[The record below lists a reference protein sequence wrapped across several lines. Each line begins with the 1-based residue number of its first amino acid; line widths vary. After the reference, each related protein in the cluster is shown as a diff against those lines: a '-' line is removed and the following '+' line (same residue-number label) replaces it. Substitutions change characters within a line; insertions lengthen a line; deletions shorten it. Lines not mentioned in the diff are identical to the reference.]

1 MGMSIER
8 TRRGMGPSTYAKM
21 TEIMSGRT
29 ISQLGLTTTS
39 KDLATKVNTEASG
52 GFWSDAWVCMSDEG
66 SVTASETTLEVV
78 LLEGNAFGR
87 QRSPGH
93 SVAPRNAA
101 RNQTQSW
108 VIAASIS
115 ERGNMQTLRARGECV
130 SALKLRS
137 VEKGMLLGNGV
148 QSRGQNRTREIRPSG
163 IVGGLAETW
172 VWLELNGH
180 VQRKRRNSQA
190 LACSRAHRE
199 SIPTSA
205 RTVRCGG
212 NWRRNHGRD

>member
-1 MGMSIER
+1 
-8 TRRGMGPSTYAKM
+8 MGPSTYAKM

-39 KDLATKVNTEASG
+39 KDPATKVRTEASG
-52 GFWSDAWVCMSDEG
+52 GIWSDAWARMSDEG

-78 LLEGNAFGR
+78 LHEGNAFGR

-115 ERGNMQTLRARGECV
+115 ERGSMQTKRARGECE
-130 SALKLRS
+130 SALKLRPAGGRHVAGKWRAEPRS
-137 VEKGMLLGNGV
+137 EPDSGNPTVRDRRGALRNVTHGEPRNPLRDRKSGNGHSSPTGARA
-148 QSRGQNRTREIRPSG
+148 QLLSRHPHARFDERVSG
-163 IVGGLAETW
+163 
-172 VWLELNGH
+172 NGA
-180 VQRKRRNSQA
+180 RKRTEAPA
-190 LACSRAHRE
+190 LGESRR
-199 SIPTSA
+199 
-205 RTVRCGG
+205 
-212 NWRRNHGRD
+212 

>member
-29 ISQLGLTTTS
+29 TSQLGLTTTS
-39 KDLATKVNTEASG
+39 KDPATKANAEASG
-52 GFWSDAWVCMSDEG
+52 GTWFDAWACMSDEG
-66 SVTASETTLEVV
+66 SVTAPETTLEVV
-78 LLEGNAFGR
+78 LLEGNVLGR

-93 SVAPRNAA
+93 SVAPRHVT

-108 VIAASIS
+108 IVAGSIS
-115 ERGNMQTLRARGECV
+115 ERGNMQTWRARGECE
-130 SALKLRS
+130 SALKLRPDG
-137 VEKGMLLGNGV
+137 EGMLLANGV

-172 VWLELNGH
+172 VWSELNGH

-190 LACSRAHRE
+190 QVLQLRAPQIYPDNRMLRLMWRE
-199 SIPTSA
+199 LETGLRS
-205 RTVRCGG
+205 G
-212 NWRRNHGRD
+212 

>member
-1 MGMSIER
+1 
-8 TRRGMGPSTYAKM
+8 MGPSTYAKM
-21 TEIMSGRT
+21 MEIMSGRT

-39 KDLATKVNTEASG
+39 KDLATKACAEASG
-52 GFWSDAWVCMSDEG
+52 GIWSDAWASMSDEG

-93 SVAPRNAA
+93 SAAPRNAA

-115 ERGNMQTLRARGECV
+115 ERGSMQTARARGECE
-130 SALKLRS
+130 SALKLRPAR
-137 VEKGMLLGNGV
+137 EGMLLGNGV

-163 IVGGLAETW
+163 IVGGLTET
-172 VWLELNGH
+172 
-180 VQRKRRNSQA
+180 
-190 LACSRAHRE
+190 
-199 SIPTSA
+199 
-205 RTVRCGG
+205 
-212 NWRRNHGRD
+212 